1 MIILFDVDG
10 TLVSTGG
17 AGRRAYEAAFAE
29 EFGEDHGLLDF
40 SFSGLT
46 DRILVRRGLEAAG
59 RGGAEQEGVEEAI
72 EEAMESIF
80 ERYLSHLREVITS
93 SSDYRVHPG
102 VEGFVEE
109 AAADRDWAVGLGTG
123 NLEPG
128 ARLKLEP
135 AGLNDYFAFGGFG
148 SDAEA
153 RPDVLRAG
161 IERGAER
168 IGTAP
173 GDRRVVVIGD
183 TPRDVRAAREVDAEC
198 LAVNTG
204 SSAESAIREAGPD
217 QFVEDLRDPSAREF
231 LAR

>member
-17 AGRRAYEAAFAE
+17 AGRRAYDAAFAE

-59 RGGAEQEGVEEAI
+59 RDGAEEAI
-72 EEAMESIF
+72 VEAMESIF
-80 ERYLSHLREVITS
+80 ERYLSRLPEVIAS
-93 SSDYRVHPG
+93 SSDYRIHPG

-109 AAADRDWAVGLGTG
+109 AAAERDWAIGLGTG

-153 RPDVLRAG
+153 RADVLRAG

-173 GDRRVVVIGD
+173 GDTRVVVIGD

-217 QFVEDLRDPSAREF
+217 HFIEDLRDPSAREF
-231 LAR
+231 LER